1 MSEQAVE
8 VMEVPA
14 LPASVKMPTLP
25 GDILVGG
32 KRCLDYANALTVT
45 SPGEYEAADEH
56 MADCKNRIKTW
67 EGQRESAVGELTK
80 FVGNINAFFR
90 GPRRMLEQSLEIT
103 EAKMVTYRAEQR
115 RLHEEAQRKAE
126 EAARKQR
133 EELERKAREE
143 QAKADAEVARRRE
156 EEDRQRKEREDAE
169 ARLRAA
175 AEAEIEARRR
185 GDKEAQ
191 EKARQAQLDEEKRRD
206 DAQKAERAARE
217 QAEKTESAAQV
228 KVNAALD
235 QAAAVRASP
244 VAPMVAQKGAHSY
257 SKMRW
262 VATVTDK
269 LALVKA
275 VANGEAPLVLLD
287 INQGALDDTADAL
300 QGQVKWSGVRCS
312 QVEKLRARPK
322 R

>member
-1 MSEQAVE
+1 MSEIIEATD
-8 VMEVPA
+8 
-14 LPASVKMPTLP
+14 LPKLPESVKMPTLP
-25 GDILVGG
+25 GEILVGG

-56 MADCKNRIKTW
+56 MADCKLRLKTW
-67 EGQRESAVGELTK
+67 ESQRESAVGELTK

-103 EAKMVTYRAEQR
+103 ETKMVAYRAEQR
-115 RLHEEAQRKAE
+115 RKQEEEQRRAE
-126 EAARKQR
+126 EAARRQR

-143 QAKADAEVARRRE
+143 QARADAEVARRRE

-169 ARLRAA
+169 RKLQEA
-175 AEAEIEARRR
+175 AEEEIAARRR
-185 GDKEAQ
+185 GDAAAAKI
-191 EKARQAQLDEEKRRD
+191 ARQAQLAEEQRRN
-206 DAQKAERAARE
+206 DAAKAERTARE
-217 QAEKTESAAQV
+217 HAERTESASQV

-235 QAAAVRASP
+235 QAASVQAAPVVQA
-244 VAPMVAQKGAHSY
+244 VAPKGAHSY

-269 LALVKA
+269 AALVKA
-275 VANGEAPLVLLD
+275 VAAGEAPLVLLD
-287 INQGALDDTADAL
+287 VNQGALDDTADAL
-300 QGQVKWSGVRCS
+300 QGQIRWSGVRAS